1 MEICKDSACG
11 PIDRSLMFMQEDHI
25 STTIL
30 VGGDRRMFDVRQ
42 YTTCVDEWVLDD
54 QQRHLLH
61 SWGFG
66 VFADPRVVRQN
77 DIALIRSLVE
87 RWRLETNTFH
97 FSFGEMTIKLQDV
110 YMLYGFADQR

>member
-1 MEICKDSACG
+1 MTISQFFHGLQLKQLFIILIGFIILKSLVFMEICKDSACG

-66 VFADPRVVRQN
+66 VFADPRVVSQN

-87 RWRLETNTFH
+87 
-97 FSFGEMTIKLQDV
+97 
-110 YMLYGFADQR
+110 